1 MKYKLTVLL
10 ACALLLSAD
19 LAQAAD
25 KKDNVLPKRFSDAM
39 TWNLQNRVED
49 ITITKVAVPA
59 DNAKQAPRS
68 PQGEPMTPPPGFN
81 PPDHIT
87 QGSAARN
94 MTENGS
100 VEDQVFGST
109 GHDENAL
116 RVTGATVS
124 LKNVE
129 IMKQEGNSSSTE
141 GGDFYG
147 MNAALLATG
156 GAQVTIE
163 DSSVHS
169 AAPNGNGL
177 FSYGKGTKIS
187 ARNVKIITEDHNSG
201 GIQTTG
207 GAATEAENLT
217 IYTKGNSSAAI
228 RSDRGGGTV
237 SVKGGIFYTA
247 GYGSPAIYST
257 ADISI
262 EGAVLSASRSEGAV
276 IEGKNSIAL
285 KNCRL
290 TGNMA
295 DTRVM
300 GEETIKEENVHTV
313 MIYQS
318 MSGDAEEGTSSF
330 SMEGG
335 SLISKKGDIF
345 YVTNTDCTIHLD
357 NVKIKNEDP
366 AGVLLRVSGNSGV
379 RGWGKTGSNGGK
391 ALFTAEN
398 QQMEGNILVDSISRL
413 AMTLGKNSRW
423 DGALLQETNDQGHD
437 KDAGA
442 DLTIE
447 KGAPRNM
454 PADSTVHTLHNE
466 GKLVTTGHTQPELKK

>member
-1 MKYKLTVLL
+1 MKYKMTVLL
-10 ACALLLSAD
+10 ACALLLSNGWAR
-19 LAQAAD
+19 AAD
-25 KKDNVLPKRFSDAM
+25 KNGDVLPRRFSDAM

-49 ITITKVAVPA
+49 ITITKVAVPSDSA
-59 DNAKQAPRS
+59 SRPKAAEKEKAPS
-68 PQGEPMTPPPGFN
+68 L
-81 PPDHIT
+81 PDQVS

-94 MTENGS
+94 VTENG
-100 VEDQVFGST
+100 VLEDQVFGST
-109 GHDENAL
+109 GNDENAL
-116 RVTGATVS
+116 RVTGALVT

-129 IMKQEGNSSSTE
+129 IMKEEGTSSSTE
-141 GGDFYG
+141 NGDFYG

-156 GAQVTIE
+156 GARVTIE

-177 FSYGKGTKIS
+177 FSYGKGTMIS
-187 ARNVKIITEDHNSG
+187 AKNVTITTEGSHSG
-201 GIQTTG
+201 GLQTTG
-207 GAATEAENLT
+207 GALTEAENVNVST
-217 IYTKGNSSAAI
+217 AGNSSAAI

-237 SVKGGIFYTA
+237 LVKGGTFRTE
-247 GYGSPAIYST
+247 GYGSPAVYST

-262 EGAVLSASRSEGAV
+262 EGADLSASRSEGAV

-285 KNCRL
+285 KNCRME
-290 TGNMA
+290 GNMA

-300 GEETIKEENVHTV
+300 GGETIKEENVHTV

-318 MSGDAEEGTSSF
+318 MSGDAEEGTSAF

-335 SLISKKGDIF
+335 SLLSHKGDVF
-345 YVTNTDCTIHLD
+345 YVTNTDCTIQLD
-357 NVKIKNEDP
+357 NVKIQNEDP
-366 AGVLLRVSGNSGV
+366 AGALLRVSGNSGS
-379 RGWGKTGSNGGK
+379 RGWGKAGANGGK
-391 ALFTAEN
+391 ARFTVQN

-447 KGAPRNM
+447 KGATWNM
-454 PADSTVHTLHNE
+454 TADSTVHTLRNE
-466 GKLVTTGHTQPELKK
+466 GKIVTNGHTLTVLKK

>member
-1 MKYKLTVLL
+1 MKYKMTVLL
-10 ACALLLSAD
+10 ACALLLSNGWAR
-19 LAQAAD
+19 AAD
-25 KKDNVLPKRFSDAM
+25 KNGDVLPRRFSDAM

-49 ITITKVAVPA
+49 ITITKVAVSSDSASRPKA
-59 DNAKQAPRS
+59 AEKEKAPS
-68 PQGEPMTPPPGFN
+68 L
-81 PPDHIT
+81 PDQVS

-94 MTENGS
+94 VTEKG
-100 VEDQVFGST
+100 VLEDQVFGST
-109 GHDENAL
+109 GNDENAL
-116 RVTGATVS
+116 RVTGALVT

-129 IMKQEGNSSSTE
+129 IMKEEGTSSSTE
-141 GGDFYG
+141 SGDFYG

-156 GAQVTIE
+156 GARVTIE

-177 FSYGKGTKIS
+177 FSYGKGTMIS
-187 ARNVKIITEDHNSG
+187 AKNVTITTEGSHSG
-201 GIQTTG
+201 GLQTTG
-207 GAATEAENLT
+207 GALTEAENVT
-217 IYTKGNSSAAI
+217 VSTAGNSSAAI

-237 SVKGGIFYTA
+237 LVKGGTFRTE

-262 EGAVLSASRSEGAV
+262 EGADLSASRSEGAV

-285 KNCRL
+285 KNCRME
-290 TGNMA
+290 GNMA
-295 DTRVM
+295 ETRLM
-300 GEETIKEENVHTV
+300 GGETIKEENVHTV

-318 MSGDAEEGTSSF
+318 MSGDAEEGTSAF

-335 SLISKKGDIF
+335 SLLSRKGDVF
-345 YVTNTDCTIHLD
+345 YVTNTDCTIQLD
-357 NVKIKNEDP
+357 NVKIQNEDP
-366 AGVLLRVSGNSGV
+366 AGALLRVSGNSGS
-379 RGWGKTGSNGGK
+379 RGWGKAGANGGR
-391 ALFTAEN
+391 ARFTVQN

-447 KGAPRNM
+447 KGATWNM
-454 PADSTVHTLHNE
+454 TADSTVTTLHNE
-466 GKLVTTGHTQPELKK
+466 GKIVTNGHTLTVLKK

>member
-1 MKYKLTVLL
+1 MKYKMTVLL
-10 ACALLLSAD
+10 ACALLLSNGWAR
-19 LAQAAD
+19 AAD
-25 KKDNVLPKRFSDAM
+25 KNGDVLPRRFSDAM

-49 ITITKVAVPA
+49 ITITKVAVPSDSA
-59 DNAKQAPRS
+59 SRPKAAEKEKAPS
-68 PQGEPMTPPPGFN
+68 L
-81 PPDHIT
+81 PDQVS

-94 MTENGS
+94 VTEKG
-100 VEDQVFGST
+100 VLEDQVFGST
-109 GHDENAL
+109 GNDENAL
-116 RVTGATVS
+116 RVTGASVT

-129 IMKQEGNSSSTE
+129 IMKEEGTSSSTE
-141 GGDFYG
+141 SGDFYG

-156 GAQVTIE
+156 GARVTIE

-177 FSYGKGTKIS
+177 FSYGKGTGIFAK
-187 ARNVKIITEDHNSG
+187 NVTITTEGSHSG
-201 GIQTTG
+201 GLQTTG
-207 GAATEAENLT
+207 GALMEAENVT
-217 IYTKGNSSAAI
+217 VSTAGNSSAAI

-237 SVKGGIFYTA
+237 LVKGGTFRTE

-262 EGAVLSASRSEGAV
+262 EGADLSASRSEGAV

-285 KNCRL
+285 KNCRME
-290 TGNMA
+290 GNMA

-300 GEETIKEENVHTV
+300 GGETIKEENVHTV

-335 SLISKKGDIF
+335 SLLSHKGDVF
-345 YVTNTDCTIHLD
+345 YVTNTDCTIQLD
-357 NVKIKNEDP
+357 NVKIQNEDP
-366 AGVLLRVSGNSGV
+366 EGALLRISGNSGS
-379 RGWGKTGSNGGK
+379 RGWGKAGANGGK
-391 ALFTAEN
+391 ARFTVQN
-398 QQMEGNILVDSISRL
+398 QQMEGNILVDSISHL
-413 AMTLGKNSRW
+413 SMTLGKNSRW

-447 KGAPRNM
+447 KGATWTM
-454 PADSTVHTLHNE
+454 TADSTVHTLHSE
-466 GKLVTTGHTQPELKK
+466 GKIVTNGHTLTVLKK

>member
-1 MKYKLTVLL
+1 MKYKMTVLL
-10 ACALLLSAD
+10 ACALLLSNGWAR
-19 LAQAAD
+19 AAD
-25 KKDNVLPKRFSDAM
+25 KNGDVLPRRFSDAM

-49 ITITKVAVPA
+49 ITITKVAVPSDSA
-59 DNAKQAPRS
+59 SRPGAAEKGKAPS
-68 PQGEPMTPPPGFN
+68 L
-81 PPDHIT
+81 PDQVS

-94 MTENGS
+94 VTENG
-100 VEDQVFGST
+100 VLEDQVFGST
-109 GHDENAL
+109 GNDENAL
-116 RVTGATVS
+116 RITGASVT

-129 IMKQEGNSSSTE
+129 IMKEEGTSSSTE
-141 GGDFYG
+141 SGDFYG

-156 GAQVTIE
+156 GARVTIE

-177 FSYGKGTKIS
+177 FSYGKGTMIS
-187 ARNVKIITEDHNSG
+187 AKNVTITTEGSHSG
-201 GIQTTG
+201 GLQTTG
-207 GAATEAENLT
+207 GALTEAENVNVST
-217 IYTKGNSSAAI
+217 AGNSSAAI

-237 SVKGGIFYTA
+237 LVKGGTFRTE
-247 GYGSPAIYST
+247 GYGSPAVYST
-257 ADISI
+257 AYISI
-262 EGAVLSASRSEGAV
+262 EGADLSASRSEGAV

-285 KNCRL
+285 KNCRME
-290 TGNMA
+290 GNMA

-300 GEETIKEENVHTV
+300 GGETIKEENVHTV

-318 MSGDAEEGTSSF
+318 MSGDAEEGTSAF

-335 SLISKKGDIF
+335 SLLSHKGDVF

-357 NVKIKNEDP
+357 NVKIQNEDP
-366 AGVLLRVSGNSGV
+366 AGALLRISGNSGS
-379 RGWGKTGSNGGK
+379 RGWGKAGANGGR
-391 ALFTAEN
+391 ARFTAQN

-413 AMTLGKNSRW
+413 SMTLGKNSRW

-447 KGAPRNM
+447 KGATWNM
-454 PADSTVHTLHNE
+454 TGDSTVHTLRSE
-466 GKLVTTGHTQPELKK
+466 GKIVTNGHTLTVLKK

>member
-1 MKYKLTVLL
+1 MKYKMTVLL
-10 ACALLLSAD
+10 ACALLLSNGWAR
-19 LAQAAD
+19 AAD
-25 KKDNVLPKRFSDAM
+25 KNGDVLPRRFSDAM

-49 ITITKVAVPA
+49 ITITKVAVPSNPA
-59 DNAKQAPRS
+59 SRPKAAEKEKAPS
-68 PQGEPMTPPPGFN
+68 LPEQVS
-81 PPDHIT
+81 

-94 MTENGS
+94 VTENG
-100 VEDQVFGST
+100 VLEDQVFGST
-109 GHDENAL
+109 GNDENAL
-116 RVTGATVS
+116 RVTGALVT

-129 IMKQEGNSSSTE
+129 IMKEEGTSSSTE
-141 GGDFYG
+141 SGDFYG

-156 GAQVTIE
+156 GARVTIE

-177 FSYGKGTKIS
+177 FSYGKGTGIFAK
-187 ARNVKIITEDHNSG
+187 NVTITTEGSHSG
-201 GIQTTG
+201 GLQTTG
-207 GAATEAENLT
+207 GALMEAENVT
-217 IYTKGNSSAAI
+217 VSTAGNSSAAI

-237 SVKGGIFYTA
+237 LVKGGTFRTE

-262 EGAVLSASRSEGAV
+262 EGADLSASRSEGAV

-285 KNCRL
+285 KNCRME
-290 TGNMA
+290 GNMA
-295 DTRVM
+295 DTRLM
-300 GEETIKEENVHTV
+300 GKELIKEENVHTV

-318 MSGDAEEGTSSF
+318 MSGDAEEGTSAF

-335 SLISKKGDIF
+335 SLLSHKGDVF

-357 NVKIKNEDP
+357 NVKIQNEDP
-366 AGVLLRVSGNSGV
+366 EGVLLRVSGNSGS
-379 RGWGKTGSNGGK
+379 RGWGKAGANGGR
-391 ALFTAEN
+391 ARFTVPN

-437 KDAGA
+437 NDAGA

-447 KGAPRNM
+447 KGALWNM
-454 PADSTVHTLHNE
+454 TADSTVTTLHNE
-466 GKLVTTGHTQPELKK
+466 GKIVTNGHTLTVLKK

>member
-1 MKYKLTVLL
+1 MKYKMTVLL
-10 ACALLLSAD
+10 ACALLLSNGWAR
-19 LAQAAD
+19 AAD
-25 KKDNVLPKRFSDAM
+25 KNGDVLPRRFSDAM

-49 ITITKVAVPA
+49 ITITKVAVPSNPA
-59 DNAKQAPRS
+59 SRPKAAEKEKAPS
-68 PQGEPMTPPPGFN
+68 LPEQVS
-81 PPDHIT
+81 

-94 MTENGS
+94 VTENG
-100 VEDQVFGST
+100 VLEDQVFGST
-109 GHDENAL
+109 GNDENAL
-116 RVTGATVS
+116 RVTGALVT

-129 IMKQEGNSSSTE
+129 IMKEEGTSSSTE
-141 GGDFYG
+141 SGDFYG

-156 GAQVTIE
+156 GARVTIE

-177 FSYGKGTKIS
+177 FSYGKGTGIFAK
-187 ARNVKIITEDHNSG
+187 NVTITTEGSHSG
-201 GIQTTG
+201 GLQTTG
-207 GAATEAENLT
+207 GALMEAENVT
-217 IYTKGNSSAAI
+217 VSTAGNSSAAI

-237 SVKGGIFYTA
+237 LVKGGTFRTE

-262 EGAVLSASRSEGAV
+262 EGADLSASRSEGAV

-285 KNCRL
+285 KNCRME
-290 TGNMA
+290 GNMA
-295 DTRVM
+295 DTRLM
-300 GEETIKEENVHTV
+300 GKELIKEENVHTV

-318 MSGDAEEGTSSF
+318 MSGDAEEGTSAF

-335 SLISKKGDIF
+335 SLLSHKGDVF

-357 NVKIKNEDP
+357 NVKIQNEDP
-366 AGVLLRVSGNSGV
+366 EGVLLRVSGNSGS
-379 RGWGKTGSNGGK
+379 RGWGKAGANGGR
-391 ALFTAEN
+391 ARFTVPN

-437 KDAGA
+437 NDAGA

-447 KGAPRNM
+447 KGALWNM
-454 PADSTVHTLHNE
+454 TADSTITTLHNE
-466 GKLVTTGHTQPELKK
+466 GKIVTNGHTLTVLKK

>member
-1 MKYKLTVLL
+1 MKYKMTVLL
-10 ACALLLSAD
+10 ACALLLSTGWAR
-19 LAQAAD
+19 AAD
-25 KKDNVLPKRFSDAM
+25 KNGDVLPRRFSDAM

-49 ITITKVAVPA
+49 ITITKVAVPSDSA
-59 DNAKQAPRS
+59 SRPKAAEKGKAPS
-68 PQGEPMTPPPGFN
+68 L
-81 PPDHIT
+81 PDQVS

-94 MTENGS
+94 VTEKGVLEN
-100 VEDQVFGST
+100 QVFGST
-109 GHDENAL
+109 GNDENAL
-116 RVTGATVS
+116 RITGASVT

-129 IMKQEGNSSSTE
+129 IMKEEGTSSSTE
-141 GGDFYG
+141 NGDFYG

-156 GAQVTIE
+156 GARVTVE
-163 DSSVHS
+163 DSAVHS
-169 AAPNGNGL
+169 AALNGNGL
-177 FSYGKGTKIS
+177 FSYGKGTGIFAK
-187 ARNVKIITEDHNSG
+187 NVTITTEGSHSG
-201 GIQTTG
+201 GLQTTG
-207 GAATEAENLT
+207 GALTEAENVT
-217 IYTKGNSSAAI
+217 ISTAGNSSAAI

-237 SVKGGIFYTA
+237 LVKGGTFRTE

-262 EGAVLSASRSEGAV
+262 EGALLSASRSEGAV

-290 TGNMA
+290 EGNMA

-300 GEETIKEENVHTV
+300 GGETIKEENVHTV

-318 MSGDAEEGTSSF
+318 ICGDAEEGTSAF

-335 SLISKKGDIF
+335 SLLSHKGDVF

-357 NVKIKNEDP
+357 NVKIQNEDP
-366 AGVLLRVSGNSGV
+366 EGALLRISGNSGS
-379 RGWGKTGSNGGK
+379 RGWGKAGANGGR
-391 ALFTAEN
+391 ARFIVQN

-423 DGALLQETNDQGHD
+423 DGALLQEKIDQGHD

-447 KGAPRNM
+447 KGATWNM
-454 PADSTVHTLHNE
+454 TADSTVHTLHSE
-466 GKLVTTGHTQPELKK
+466 GKIVTNGHTLTVLKK

>member
-1 MKYKLTVLL
+1 MKYKMTVLL
-10 ACALLLSAD
+10 ACALLLSNGWAR
-19 LAQAAD
+19 AAD
-25 KKDNVLPKRFSDAM
+25 KNGDVLPRRFSDAM

-49 ITITKVAVPA
+49 ITITKVAVPSDSA
-59 DNAKQAPRS
+59 SRPKAAEKGKAPS
-68 PQGEPMTPPPGFN
+68 L
-81 PPDHIT
+81 PDQVF

-94 MTENGS
+94 VTEKG
-100 VEDQVFGST
+100 VLEDQVFGST
-109 GHDENAL
+109 GNDENAL
-116 RVTGATVS
+116 RITGALVT

-129 IMKQEGNSSSTE
+129 IMKEEGTSSSTE
-141 GGDFYG
+141 SGDFYG

-156 GAQVTIE
+156 GARVTIE

-177 FSYGKGTKIS
+177 FSYGKGTMIS
-187 ARNVKIITEDHNSG
+187 AKNVTITTEGSHSG
-201 GIQTTG
+201 GLQTTG
-207 GAATEAENLT
+207 GALTEAENVNVST
-217 IYTKGNSSAAI
+217 AGNSSAAI

-237 SVKGGIFYTA
+237 LVKGGTFRTE
-247 GYGSPAIYST
+247 GYGSPAVYST
-257 ADISI
+257 ARISI
-262 EGAVLSASRSEGAV
+262 EGADLSASRSEGAV

-285 KNCRL
+285 KNCRME
-290 TGNMA
+290 GNMA

-300 GEETIKEENVHTV
+300 GGETIKEENVHTV

-335 SLISKKGDIF
+335 SLLSHKGDIF

-357 NVKIKNEDP
+357 NVKIQNEDP
-366 AGVLLRVSGNSGV
+366 AGALLRVSGNSGS
-379 RGWGKTGSNGGK
+379 RGWGKAGANGGK
-391 ALFTAEN
+391 ARFTVQN

-413 AMTLGKNSRW
+413 SMTLGKNSRW

-447 KGAPRNM
+447 KGATWNM
-454 PADSTVHTLHNE
+454 TADSTVHTLYNE
-466 GKLVTTGHTQPELKK
+466 GKIVTNGHTLTVLKK